1 MAQTEVDSVSID
13 SRDLENALIQSK
25 EKSMQI
31 TSHLVEEDGVY
42 GELILLGYVLF
53 IFPRFVSLLFL
64 VIIMMF
70 ALAGTMALLIQAG
83 LLIM

>member
-53 IFPRFVSLLFL
+53 IFPSFVSLLFL

-70 ALAGTMALLIQAG
+70 ALAGTMALSIQAG